1 MTDANRP
8 SAGASLAVDSGL
20 PHLPPPGVEGL
31 EQVDIKRVSLA
42 QLARALAPDRVEQLR
57 LAAERARRL
66 LAGRI
71 VWNVNATAKGGGV
84 AEMLQ
89 TLLAYGR
96 GAGVDTRW
104 LVIDGR
110 PGVLRDHQTPAQ
122 RAARRRR

>member
-71 VWNVNATAKGGGV
+71 VWNVNSTAH
-84 AEMLQ
+84 
-89 TLLAYGR
+89 GR
-96 GAGVDTRW
+96 RR
-104 LVIDGR
+104 GR
-110 PGVLRDHQTPAQ
+110 DAADAARPTAAAPGSTPAGW
-122 RAARRRR
+122 